1 MNNDKDEIKMSFQS
15 IRDMDLKDKRVLL
28 RADLNVPA
36 RRGKVTDTTRIDRLK
51 PTIDFLRDAG
61 ARILILSH
69 FGRPEGEQNPEMSLA
84 FLTPTLEERWGCDIR
99 FSPDCIGPKAEA
111 VIAKMGEGDVTL
123 LENVRFYK
131 EEKQNTPEFVSKLA
145 ALGDVFINDAF
156 SAAHRAHAST
166 EGLAHVLPAA
176 AGLLMEQELNAL
188 DAALE
193 HPQKPVAAI
202 VGGSKI
208 STKLGVL
215 NNIVQK
221 VDYLILGGAMAN
233 TFLYANGTD
242 VGSSLCE
249 TNMKEEALKISE
261 TAKKHGCEIVL
272 PIDSIVV
279 NELKLNAPS
288 ETVDSQA
295 IPDDKMAIDVGP
307 KSIAYVENILEK
319 SKTLLWNGPMGVFE
333 LKPFDTGTNAL
344 AHKAAEQTKA
354 GKLVSIAGGG
364 DTVAALENA
373 EVCQDF
379 TYISTAGGA
388 FLEWLKGE
396 TLPGV
401 EALYT
406 AKKAA

>member
-1 MNNDKDEIKMSFQS
+1 
-15 IRDMDLKDKRVLL
+15 
-28 RADLNVPA
+28 
-36 RRGKVTDTTRIDRLK
+36 
-51 PTIDFLRDAG
+51 
-61 ARILILSH
+61 
-69 FGRPEGEQNPEMSLA
+69 EGEQNPEMSLA

>member
-1 MNNDKDEIKMSFQS
+1 MSFQS
-15 IRDMDLKDKRVLL
+15 LRDMNLKGRRVLL

-51 PTIDFLRDAG
+51 PTIDFLREAG

-111 VIAKMGEGDVTL
+111 VIEKMGEGDVTL

-131 EEKQNTPEFVSKLA
+131 EEKANDPGFAAKLA
-145 ALGDVFINDAF
+145 ALGDIYVNDAF

-166 EGLAHVLPAA
+166 EGLAHLLPSA

-188 DAALE
+188 DTALE

-233 TFLYANGTD
+233 TFLYAGGAD

-249 TNMKEEALKISE
+249 TDMKEEALKISK
-261 TAKKHGCEIVL
+261 TAKKYGCEIVL
-272 PIDSIVV
+272 PIDSVV
-279 NELKLNAPS
+279 VSELKLNAPS

-295 IPDDKMAIDVGP
+295 IPEGKMAIDVGP
-307 KSIAYVENILEK
+307 QSLAHVEDILEK
-319 SKTLLWNGPMGVFE
+319 CKTLLWNGPMGVFE
-333 LKPFDTGTNAL
+333 IKPFDTGTNAL
-344 AHKAAEQTKA
+344 AHKAAALTKA
-354 GKLVSIAGGG
+354 GQLVSIAGGG

-373 EVCQDF
+373 DVCHDLS
-379 TYISTAGGA
+379 YVSTAGGA

-396 TLPGV
+396 PLPGV
-401 EALYT
+401 EALMRP
-406 AKKAA
+406 AKAAKIAGHYQA

>member
-1 MNNDKDEIKMSFQS
+1 MNFQS
-15 IRDMDLKDKRVLL
+15 LRDMNLQGKRVLL

-51 PTIDFLRDAG
+51 PTIDFLREAG
-61 ARILILSH
+61 AQVLILSH

-111 VIAKMGEGDVTL
+111 VIAKMIGGDVTL

-131 EEKQNTPEFVSKLA
+131 EEKDNDPGFAAKLA
-145 ALGDVFINDAF
+145 ALGDIYVNDAF

-166 EGLAHVLPAA
+166 EGLAHFLPSA

-193 HPQKPVAAI
+193 RPEKPVAAI

-233 TFLYANGTD
+233 TFLYAQGAD

-249 TNMKEEALKISE
+249 TDMKDEALKIAE
-261 TAKKHGCEIVL
+261 TAKKCGCEIVL
-272 PIDSIVV
+272 PIDSVV
-279 NELKLNAPS
+279 VAELKLNAPS
-288 ETVDSQA
+288 ETVLSQA
-295 IPDDKMAIDVGP
+295 IAHDKMAIDVGP
-307 KSIAYVENILEK
+307 QSLAYVEAILEK

-333 LKPFDTGTNAL
+333 IKPFDNGTNAL
-344 AHKAAEQTKA
+344 AHKAAALTKA
-354 GKLVSIAGGG
+354 GQLISIAGGG

-373 EVCQDF
+373 QVCGDF

-388 FLEWLKGE
+388 FLEWLQGE
-396 TLPGV
+396 SLPGV
-401 EALYT
+401 AALYLRPD
-406 AKKAA
+406 AA